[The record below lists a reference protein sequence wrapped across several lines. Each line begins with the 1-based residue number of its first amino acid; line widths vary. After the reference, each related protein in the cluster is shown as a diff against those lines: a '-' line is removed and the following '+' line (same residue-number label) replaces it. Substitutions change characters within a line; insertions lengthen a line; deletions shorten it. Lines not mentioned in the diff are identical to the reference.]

1 MEEVILRFP
10 HLAEQISDNLDNKSL
25 VNCKKVSREFKDFM
39 NSEKFYYYRII
50 QEYTNC
56 SDELMKNLVKNV
68 ESAIEVTFDLQEIF
82 KKLPRGTRQNMRFLK
97 SFWTTPLHEAAEMGN
112 LTIFRLLLEN
122 SIDKNPSC
130 RWNMSKY
137 HHLGTNKTTPL
148 HIAALKGHFSICKII
163 IENVENKNPA
173 VDMSKLTPL
182 HLAALNGHI
191 DVCKLIIGFIRE
203 KNPKTIHGDTPLTY
217 AITMQLLSQNRWKL
231 KTYLEEVNRESTRFS
246 EYESESENSY

>member
-39 NSEKFYYYRII
+39 NFDKFYYYRII

-56 SDELMKNLVKNV
+56 SDKLMKNLVKNI
-68 ESAIEVTFDLQEIF
+68 ESAIEVTLDLQEIF

-122 SIDKNPSC
+122 SIDKIQAAS
-130 RWNMSKY
+130 
-137 HHLGTNKTTPL
+137 GTCQN
-148 HIAALKGHFSICKII
+148 II
-163 IENVENKNPA
+163 IWEQI
-173 VDMSKLTPL
+173 KLPHFISL
-182 HLAALNGHI
+182 HLKVIFLFAKSSLKMLKI
-191 DVCKLIIGFIRE
+191 KIQQLIC
-203 KNPKTIHGDTPLTY
+203 
-217 AITMQLLSQNRWKL
+217 QN
-231 KTYLEEVNRESTRFS
+231 
-246 EYESESENSY
+246 